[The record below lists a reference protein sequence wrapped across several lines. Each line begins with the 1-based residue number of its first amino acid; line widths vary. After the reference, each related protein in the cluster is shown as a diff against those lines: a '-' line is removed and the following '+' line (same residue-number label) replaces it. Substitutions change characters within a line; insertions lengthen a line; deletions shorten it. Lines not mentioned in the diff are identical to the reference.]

1 MKNFLQ
7 WQAERKNGTYNENSD
22 FYYGNRHDLEKEEGG
37 ASYITSKIYS
47 GTATLN
53 EYEKWLSH
61 HNILKQFVEMASK
74 LEREH
79 GLRGRY
85 SHGYS
90 GFH

>member
-7 WQAERKNGTYNENSD
+7 WQAERKNNSYNENFD
-22 FYYGNRHDLEKEEGG
+22 FDNDRYDLGKEEGG

-47 GTATLN
+47 GTATLS

-61 HNILKQFVEMASK
+61 HNLLKEFVEMASK
-74 LEREH
+74 LERSQ

-85 SHGYS
+85 YDYS
-90 GFH
+90 GF